1 MNRILFEKDEIVNGR
16 VTFSDERAEHV
27 LNVLH
32 GAVGQVLKTG
42 ELDGLI
48 GTSVIT
54 EIRDLHERAEGS
66 AQRGSGLLAGTV
78 VVECTHAEPSPQPW
92 FELVLAPPRPRVL
105 KRLLPQLTAL
115 GVGKIV
121 LVGAEKVEKSFWG
134 AQLLKPE
141 IYRPLLVDG
150 LMQCGT
156 SRVPTIRCERNFRRY
171 VEIQME
177 NEFTGCEKIV
187 AHPSTGN
194 GERGMGNGER
204 GMGNG
209 ERGMGNGE
217 RGMGNGGRGFFT
229 PQPSV
234 LNASVLAI
242 GPEGG
247 WTEDEVVLMES
258 RGFIRRS
265 LGSRI
270 LRTDTATIALV
281 AQMMAERGI

>member
-1 MNRILFEKDEIVNGR
+1 MNRILFEKDEIVEGR
-16 VTFSDERAEHV
+16 ATFSDERAEHV

-32 GAVGQVLKTG
+32 GEVGQVLKTG

-54 EIRDLHERAEGS
+54 EIRDRHERAEGS

-78 VVECTHAEPSPQPW
+78 VVECTHTESAPEPW
-92 FELVLAPPRPRVL
+92 FDLVLAPPRPRAL

-171 VEIQME
+171 AETQMAD
-177 NEFTGCEKIV
+177 EFAGSEKIV
-187 AHPSTGN
+187 AHPGACANSISKGQKPEN
-194 GERGMGNGER
+194 ANSQ
-204 GMGNG
+204 
-209 ERGMGNGE
+209 
-217 RGMGNGGRGFFT
+217 
-229 PQPSV
+229 QPTANYQLPTANFV
-234 LNASVLAI
+234 FAI

-247 WTEDEVVLMES
+247 WTEDEVALIES
-258 RGFIRRS
+258 KGFIRHS

-270 LRTDTATIALV
+270 LRTDTATIALI
-281 AQMMAERGI
+281 AQFMGKV

>member
-1 MNRILFEKDEIVNGR
+1 MNRILFEKNEIIDGCA
-16 VTFSDERAEHV
+16 TFSDERAEHV

-54 EIRDLHERAEGS
+54 EIRDLHEREEGS

-78 VVECTHAEPSPQPW
+78 VVECMHTEAAPEPW
-92 FELVLAPPRPRVL
+92 FDLVLAPPRPRVL
-105 KRLLPQLTAL
+105 KRLLPQLAAL
-115 GVGKIV
+115 GVGRIV

-141 IYRPLLVDG
+141 VYRPLLVDG

-156 SRVPTIRCERNFRRY
+156 TRVPTIRCERNFRRY
-171 VEIQME
+171 AEMQMAD
-177 NEFTGCEKIV
+177 EFAGCEKIV
-187 AHPSTGN
+187 AHPAVCASPRSDSLKPETAN
-194 GERGMGNGER
+194 GQRPTANC
-204 GMGNG
+204 
-209 ERGMGNGE
+209 
-217 RGMGNGGRGFFT
+217 
-229 PQPSV
+229 
-234 LNASVLAI
+234 VLAI

-247 WTEDEVVLMES
+247 WTEDEVALLEVK
-258 RGFIRRS
+258 GFRRRS
-265 LGSRI
+265 LGRRI

-281 AQMMAERGI
+281 AQFMDNRCQRRFQETF

>member
-1 MNRILFEKDEIVNGR
+1 MNRILFEKDEIIEGC

-32 GAVGQVLKTG
+32 GEVGQTLKTG

-54 EIRDLHERAEGS
+54 EIRDLHEREEGS

-78 VVECTHAEPSPQPW
+78 VVECTHTEVAPEPW
-92 FELVLAPPRPRVL
+92 FDLVLAPPRPRVL

-134 AQLLKPE
+134 AQLLKPQ

-171 VEIQME
+171 AEMQME
-177 NEFTGCEKIV
+177 SEFVGCEKIV
-187 AHPSTGN
+187 AHPS
-194 GERGMGNGER
+194 MGNGER
-204 GMGNG
+204 GFSAP
-209 ERGMGNGE
+209 R
-217 RGMGNGGRGFFT
+217 
-229 PQPSV
+229 PLS
-234 LNASVLAI
+234 LNPYVFAI

-247 WTEDEVVLMES
+247 WTEDEVALIES
-258 RGFIRRS
+258 KGFIRHS

-281 AQMMAERGI
+281 AQYMED